1 MEQNTWILKWMLQ
14 PVRLC
19 KKGCI
24 YARVTPALLKEYKNE
39 NNEITT

>member
-1 MEQNTWILKWMLQ
+1 MSEFWTRKWMLQ

-24 YARVTPALLKEYKNE
+24 GERVAPA
-39 NNEITT
+39 